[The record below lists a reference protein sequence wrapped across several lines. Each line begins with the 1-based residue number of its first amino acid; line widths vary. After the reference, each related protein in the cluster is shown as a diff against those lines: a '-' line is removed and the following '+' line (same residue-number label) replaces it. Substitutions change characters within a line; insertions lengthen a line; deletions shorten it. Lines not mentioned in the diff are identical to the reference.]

1 MATTSLWSASAG
13 ACRVWMRIL
22 GKRRSTGTQSTR
34 AGRPVVSAAARR
46 PAAPDAPWPTSSE
59 DAYPRSRHA
68 RFVTE
73 TTTPVGVFCKCITA
87 ASSCSSATLGAS
99 ETSTGSA
106 DSASAPAPGST
117 ALGARHSLLGSRE
130 TATTSPSIARFS
142 APRPERRMSHPRA
155 SHAMEPSHGECREVR
170 SVPWCR
176 DPPARPAAT
185 AAGDKC
191 SAKETNARRVL
202 RFSGSFVF
210 RLRLAWRVSEVSPEV
225 SPRRLPGRARPRP
238 APRARR
244 GPPDPRLRSSGPSRR
259 LASRTRDRRRRRR
272 LRLAPCADCAVVGQ
286 KHDAHLRHRPAVER
300 AHDPYGSVVT
310 VVGGLP
316 GLGFDVRVSVVLV
329 REHEEALR
337 RVLAQRAQPLVA
349 RPAARSALLEHHAGH
364 DDVRH
369 ARVRQQVHLVQR
381 HVGVHHDVRRGVLR
395 EFPARGVGA
404 AELRRREL
412 AADVDVVAKVVLAN
426 NLHHAASLGLLHER
440 TVVGRRHGVRLDA
453 RPSLVSP
460 ARERSNAR
468 TSRPRASAA

>member
-1 MATTSLWSASAG
+1 MQG
-13 ACRVWMRIL
+13 
-22 GKRRSTGTQSTR
+22 
-34 AGRPVVSAAARR
+34 
-46 PAAPDAPWPTSSE
+46 PA
-59 DAYPRSRHA
+59 
-68 RFVTE
+68 
-73 TTTPVGVFCKCITA
+73 
-87 ASSCSSATLGAS
+87 
-99 ETSTGSA
+99 
-106 DSASAPAPGST
+106 
-117 ALGARHSLLGSRE
+117 RE
-130 TATTSPSIARFS
+130 TRGD
-142 APRPERRMSHPRA
+142 RRGGQVLREGNERRA
-155 SHAMEPSHGECREVR
+155 
-170 SVPWCR
+170 
-176 DPPARPAAT
+176 
-185 AAGDKC
+185 
-191 SAKETNARRVL
+191 
-202 RFSGSFVF
+202 GSFVF
-210 RLRLAWRVSEVSPEV
+210 RGLSFFVFVSLGAFRKSLLKSLRAVFQVELVLVQRRGRDEVRQTRGFARRVPRGGSLRELATGDGVDAFVSRLAQI
-225 SPRRLPGRARPRP
+225 A
-238 APRARR
+238 
-244 GPPDPRLRSSGPSRR
+244 
-259 LASRTRDRRRRRR
+259 
-272 LRLAPCADCAVVGQ
+272 AVVGQ